1 MAGEGISA
9 RDLAWAL
16 GSACALH
23 GKPFDAGLLLK
34 QFAPPYDSTSL
45 ITAARALGFQAR
57 LVALPLAQLSSTRAP
72 AFLLIKAQSTTVTPE
87 PPAPSRVEG
96 TSVVNDAKLDAP
108 SEAGTTLGLLLSAT
122 AESLTWIAAGNN
134 VPVTQALGTF
144 ATSYCG
150 QALLLQTQPEAVT
163 DPDATASSASATTQA
178 TGAGTSPATNAA
190 RHFGFGWFV
199 PELLK
204 HRAVWR
210 DVLWASLVLQ
220 LLALGL
226 PLFTQAIIDKVV
238 VHRTESTL
246 IAVALGM
253 GIFMLAT
260 AVLTWV
266 RQYLVLHT
274 GNRVDAVLAATV
286 FEHLFRLPPRYFE
299 HRPTGVVAARLHGVE
314 TIREFVSSAAVT
326 LLLDVPFL
334 LVAVAI
340 MFYYSVALT
349 CIALGIL
356 ALISLL
362 SALVAPV
369 FQTRLNELF
378 LLGARNQAFLTE
390 YIAGFET
397 VKSLQFEPQLQ
408 ARYSGYLASY
418 LHSGFKTKQIG
429 NTYNVI
435 ASTLEQAMT
444 LLILLVGAWI
454 VMHPATDASGAVI
467 VFTIGMLVAFQM
479 FASKLSQPLMR
490 MVGLWQQFQQAS
502 LAVERLGD
510 VMNAPPEP
518 YSISPSRRSAGNG
531 HIEIEKLAFR
541 YAEDLPYLYED
552 LSITIA
558 PGKTIAIMGP
568 SGSGKSTLAKLL
580 LGFYEPTHGRIL
592 LDGIDIR
599 HLSANELRA
608 TFGVVP
614 QETMLFSGSIYDN
627 LLLANPHASFE
638 QIVQACQMAEIHSSI
653 EALPQGYQTPIGE
666 RGAGLSGGQK
676 QRLAIARALLKRPKV
691 LIFDEATSALD
702 AETAEHFA
710 KTVNALKG
718 RVTMLFI
725 THALPKSLRVDEVV
739 HLSQSG
745 ARQLHVVA
753 PEAQTNTAVEER
765 T

>member
-1 MAGEGISA
+1 
-9 RDLAWAL
+9 
-16 GSACALH
+16 LH

-34 QFAPPYDSTSL
+34 QFAPPYDRSTL
-45 ITAARALGFQAR
+45 IAAASALGFQAR
-57 LVALPLAQLSSTRAP
+57 LVATSLGQLSAIRAP
-72 AFLLIKAQSTTVTPE
+72 AFVLLRSLPQANPE
-87 PPAPSRVEG
+87 PTAPEF
-96 TSVVNDAKLDAP
+96 
-108 SEAGTTLGLLLSAT
+108 TLGLLVSADAEEIIWIPAGGNSPATETLSAFGVRY
-122 AESLTWIAAGNN
+122 S
-134 VPVTQALGTF
+134 
-144 ATSYCG
+144 G
-150 QALLLQTQPEAVT
+150 QTLLLQAQPEAVT
-163 DPDATASSASATTQA
+163 DPDAAASSGAVSAT
-178 TGAGTSPATNAA
+178 GGA
-190 RHFGFGWFV
+190 RHFGFAWFV

-204 HRAVWR
+204 HKAVWR

-238 VHRTESTL
+238 VHRTDSTL
-246 IAVALGM
+246 IAVAIGM

-260 AVLTWV
+260 ATLTWV

-286 FEHLFRLPPRYFE
+286 FEHLFKLPPRYFQ

-326 LLLDVPFL
+326 LILDIPFL

-340 MFYYSVALT
+340 MFYYSVLLT
-349 CIALGIL
+349 CIALAVL
-356 ALISLL
+356 ALITLL

-408 ARYSGYLASY
+408 AKYSGYLASY

-454 VMHPATDASGAVI
+454 VMHPATDSTGATI

-479 FASKLSQPLMR
+479 FAGKLSQPLMR

-510 VMNAPPEP
+510 VMNAPAEP
-518 YSISPSRRSAGNG
+518 YSIAPSRRSAGTG
-531 HIEIEKLAFR
+531 HIEVERLAFR
-541 YAEDLPYLYED
+541 YAEDLPYLYQD

-558 PGKTIAIMGP
+558 PGKTIALMGP

-580 LGFYEPTHGRIL
+580 LGFYVPTQGRVL

-614 QETMLFSGSIYDN
+614 QETMLFSGTIYDN

-638 QIVQACQMAEIHSSI
+638 QITQACQMAEIHSTI

-710 KTVNALKG
+710 KTINALKG
-718 RVTMLFI
+718 KVTMLFI
-725 THALPKSLRVDEVV
+725 THALPKALRVDEVV
-739 HLSQSG
+739 HLSRDGS
-745 ARQLHVVA
+745 RQLQVLSPGV
-753 PEAQTNTAVEER
+753 QTHAAMEDR

>member
-1 MAGEGISA
+1 M
-9 RDLAWAL
+9 R
-16 GSACALH
+16 
-23 GKPFDAGLLLK
+23 KNF
-34 QFAPPYDSTSL
+34 
-45 ITAARALGFQAR
+45 
-57 LVALPLAQLSSTRAP
+57 
-72 AFLLIKAQSTTVTPE
+72 
-87 PPAPSRVEG
+87 
-96 TSVVNDAKLDAP
+96 
-108 SEAGTTLGLLLSAT
+108 
-122 AESLTWIAAGNN
+122 
-134 VPVTQALGTF
+134 
-144 ATSYCG
+144 
-150 QALLLQTQPEAVT
+150 
-163 DPDATASSASATTQA
+163 
-178 TGAGTSPATNAA
+178 
-190 RHFGFGWFV
+190 
-199 PELLK
+199 
-204 HRAVWR
+204 
-210 DVLWASLVLQ
+210 SLVLQ

-238 VHRTESTL
+238 VHRTDSTL

-253 GIFMLAT
+253 GIFMLASAT
-260 AVLTWV
+260 LTWV

-286 FEHLFRLPPRYFE
+286 FEHLFKLPPRYFQ

-326 LLLDVPFL
+326 LILDIPFL

-340 MFYYSVALT
+340 MFYYSVTLT
-349 CIALGIL
+349 LIALAML
-356 ALISLL
+356 ALITLL

-369 FQTRLNELF
+369 FQTRLNEQF

-408 ARYSGYLASY
+408 AKYSGYLASY

-454 VMHPATDASGAVI
+454 VMHPGTDASGAAS

-479 FASKLSQPLMR
+479 FAGKLSQPLMR

-510 VMNAPPEP
+510 VMNAPAEP
-518 YSISPSRRSAGNG
+518 YSVMPSRRSAGSG
-531 HIEIEKLAFR
+531 HIVIDQLAFR
-541 YAEDLPYLYED
+541 YADDLPYLYQN
-552 LSITIA
+552 LSLTIA
-558 PGKTIAIMGP
+558 PGRTIALMGP

-580 LGFYEPTHGRIL
+580 LGFYAPTQGRIL

-599 HLSANELRA
+599 HLSANELRV

-627 LLLANPHASFE
+627 LLMANPHASFE
-638 QIVQACQMAEIHSSI
+638 QIVQACQMAEIHSTI

-710 KTVNALKG
+710 KTINALKG
-718 RVTMLFI
+718 KVTMLFI

-739 HLSQSG
+739 HLSASG
-745 ARQLHVVA
+745 ARQLHVVP
-753 PEAQTNTAVEER
+753 PEAPLATAVEER
-765 T
+765 